1 MLIQGQATIPGEW
14 YWYGSG
20 FRRIGITLHLATILP
35 GAFLVCFQFVPVIRH
50 KLLIFHRIN
59 GYVITILFFTSMAG
73 VFMITRHAVGG
84 SPNTQAAIGTLATV
98 TIISIS
104 LAYYNIKRLQ
114 IDQHRAWMI
123 RTWVYAGSII
133 SVRLI
138 MMAANKVVYA
148 MKDYYDVVACDVIFN
163 DYAILGI
170 PDAGNPTYLLYPQCA
185 TGNGT
190 ADGRI
195 TVHADPT
202 AGPETAAA
210 AFQLTFGMSVW
221 VALIIHAI
229 GVEIYLNL
237 TPAETERLRVVS
249 YQRQLE
255 AGFQNPGSAGLT
267 VDRFGDAPRWHPSHQ
282 NGSLEE
288 LRVPRKSGVVT
299 EE

>member
-1 MLIQGQATIPGEW
+1 
-14 YWYGSG
+14 
-20 FRRIGITLHLATILP
+20 
-35 GAFLVCFQFVPVIRH
+35 
-50 KLLIFHRIN
+50 
-59 GYVITILFFTSMAG
+59 MAG

-190 ADGRI
+190 ANGRI
-195 TVHADPT
+195 AVHADPT

-221 VALIIHAI
+221 IALIIHAI
-229 GVEIYLNL
+229 GVEMYLNL

-288 LRVPRKSGVVT
+288 LRVPRKTGVVT